1 MQKERDD
8 ELRREIESHLDAEA
22 EDNVADGMSA
32 GQAREAARRRFGN
45 VTRTQEDV
53 RAVWTRTWLADLRL
67 DVRHAGRML
76 LKNRAFTAIA
86 VLTLALG
93 IGANTAIFSL
103 VHAVAIRPLPF
114 PDPDRLVVIWEDF
127 RGRGGAATVEAAPG
141 NFKDW
146 KDQNRVFEGMEV
158 ITGRETFNLTGS
170 GDPER
175 LSGARVTDNL
185 FSLLGVRPVLGRVF
199 LDDSDRARGNPVA
212 LISDGLWRRR
222 FGADPSLV
230 GRTIALDGLPH
241 TVLGIVPADL
251 QFPAKGAEVWV
262 PVPFTPEQLAQRT
275 TWYLHVVARLKP
287 GVSLEQARADMGSIA
302 QRLAEQHPGTNAR
315 LGVNVVPLHE
325 QYVGAARP
333 LLILLVG
340 TVGVVLLIAC
350 VNVAHL
356 LLARGAERRREIAV
370 RCAIGAG
377 RGRVLRQLSTE
388 SAVLGALGTFVGVG
402 LALAASR
409 FLTRLIPENFPHG
422 MTLGLEP
429 TVLYVSAAVA
439 LVTTVLF
446 GTGPSFAASRVDL
459 QDALRQAA
467 MRGSTRR
474 DRGIRSALVV
484 AEVALTVVLLTAA
497 GLLLRSY
504 SQLSVVDIGFPAR
517 GLLVGETPLAPSRYR
532 GTPRRAQ
539 FVADVLQR
547 LQALPGVESAGYVN
561 YLPMTFPGG
570 FNGFAI
576 EGRPAPTA
584 TQVPRQMAIN
594 RAITPDYLRTLGVPV
609 RRGRYFE
616 ERDGADAPGVV
627 IINDT
632 MARTFWGREDPIGQ
646 RILFGGPQAP
656 WRTIVGVVGDVRQ
669 IELDLSPQPEMFVP
683 LTQLPAITP
692 PFIWPRHF
700 VIRTAGDP
708 LALTAAVRAAIASV
722 DEDQPVANLQT
733 MEQLVDAQLADRGT
747 QLTLIS
753 AFSILALVLASVGL
767 YGVLAYAVTQ
777 QTPEIGLRMALGAT
791 STSVVSTLVRRTFI
805 LTGAGLVIGL
815 AVASLVTRTFAV
827 LLYEVSPT
835 DPFAFAA
842 TAGVLIA
849 VAAVACLAPAR
860 RATRIDPLVA
870 LRAE

>member
-22 EDNVADGMSA
+22 EDYVADGMSA
-32 GQAREAARRRFGN
+32 EQAREAARRRFGN
-45 VTRTQEDV
+45 VTRTEEEV
-53 RAVWTRTWLADLRL
+53 RAIRTRIWFADLRQ

-76 LKNRAFTAIA
+76 RKNRAFTAIA

-127 RGRGGAATVEAAPG
+127 RGRGGPATVEAAPG

-146 KDQNRVFEGMEV
+146 KDQNRVFEGMEA
-158 ITGRETFNLTGS
+158 ISGRETFNLTGR

-175 LSGARVTDNL
+175 LAGARVTDNL
-185 FSLLGVRPVLGRVF
+185 FSLLGVRPIMGRVF
-199 LDDSDRARGNPVA
+199 LDDSDRARGTPVA

-230 GRTIALDGLPH
+230 GQPITLDGLPH

-262 PVPFTPEQLAQRT
+262 PVPFTPQQLAQRT
-275 TWYLHVVARLKP
+275 TWYLYVVARLKP

-302 QRLAEQHPGTNAR
+302 QRLAEQNPGTNTR
-315 LGVNVVPLHE
+315 LGVTVVPLHE

-377 RGRVLRQLSTE
+377 RGRVLRQLLTE
-388 SAVLGALGTFVGVG
+388 SAVLGTLGATAGLA

-409 FLTRLIPENFPHG
+409 FLTRLIPENFPQG

-429 TVLYVSAAVA
+429 TVLVVSAASA
-439 LVTTVLF
+439 LLTTILF

-474 DRGIRSALVV
+474 DRGIRNALVV

-504 SQLSVVDIGFPAR
+504 SQLSVVDIGFPAG
-517 GLLVGETPLAPSRYR
+517 GLLVGETPLSPLRYR

-547 LQALPGVESAGYVN
+547 FETLPGVESAGYVN

-570 FNGFAI
+570 RNGFAI
-576 EGRPAPTA
+576 EGRPAPTP
-584 TQVPRQMAIN
+584 TQVPRQLAIN
-594 RAITPDYLRTLGVPV
+594 RAITPDYLRTLGVPL
-609 RRGRYFE
+609 RRGRYFDQ
-616 ERDGADAPGVV
+616 RDGPDAPGVV

-632 MARTFWGREDPIGQ
+632 MARTFWPDEDPIGR
-646 RILFGGPQAP
+646 RIRFGGPPAS
-656 WRTIVGVVGDVRQ
+656 WTIVGIVGDVRQ
-669 IELDLSPQPEMFVP
+669 IELDLSPEPEMFVP
-683 LTQLPAITP
+683 LTQLPALTP

-722 DEDQPVANLQT
+722 DDDQPVANLQT
-733 MEQLVDAQLADRGT
+733 MEQLVDGQLSDRGT
-747 QLTLIS
+747 QLALIG

-767 YGVLAYAVTQ
+767 YGVLSYAVTQ

-791 STSVVSTLVRRTFI
+791 RTSVVSTLVRRTCR
-805 LTGAGLVIGL
+805 LTFAGLVIGL
-815 AVASLVTRTFAV
+815 AAASLVTRTFAV